1 VRVQRP
7 AGYLRGL
14 RLTIPRLPGWLRSPR
29 YPQMGSEPL
38 AQNHLEARFFQKIG
52 PLGSCA
58 GTTTLHPRQ
67 QQYLQRQS
75 RSKEI

>member
-1 VRVQRP
+1 MRVQRP
-7 AGYLRGL
+7 AGHLRGL
-14 RLTIPRLPGWLRSPR
+14 RLTSQRLPGWLRYPR
-29 YPQMGSEPL
+29 YLRMGSGPL
-38 AQNHLEARFFQKIG
+38 AQNRPEAHFFQKIG

-58 GTTTLHPRQ
+58 GTTTLHLQR

>member
-1 VRVQRP
+1 MRVQRP
-7 AGYLRGL
+7 AGHLRGL
-14 RLTIPRLPGWLRSPR
+14 RLTSQRLPGWLRYPCHPR
-29 YPQMGSEPL
+29 MGAGLL
-38 AQNHLEARFFQKIG
+38 AQNRLEARFFQKIG

-58 GTTTLHPRQ
+58 GTTTLHLRQ